1 MTLHT
6 HSQQH
11 LARLTAIAVASGI
24 LFAGLSAQAQ
34 LVDFSSYSPGV
45 LADGTAADNVNPPT
59 SQFTLT
65 DSEGAGV
72 FSYRGSAI
80 ANTGVTTTFNAQ
92 IVGSGPSG
100 NYLSISST
108 KAGSGGGNPISMVFS
123 SSGHAT
129 TETQVWTMDFSATKL
144 ATPSGELYIGLFS
157 SAASSSSYTL
167 DQISGASTSTVG
179 QAIRFSLSSSNVSL
193 YRTGSTNGLEGYN
206 GTEWVSN
213 ISQVSGVTWT
223 QGDNYRVILSLD
235 GTTGAM
241 NTTLQTLNESLEVVS
256 TLFSVDSNVADVGS
270 QGTAGGFRFVTGDIG
285 SNTIF
290 GVDESIYSLS
300 LSDTI
305 PEPSTYAAMAGM
317 AVLGLALLRR
327 RLQRRTA

>member
-1 MTLHT
+1 MGGP
-6 HSQQH
+6 
-11 LARLTAIAVASGI
+11 VW
-24 LFAGLSAQAQ
+24 
-34 LVDFSSYSPGV
+34 LVGRCPG
-45 LADGTAADNVNPPT
+45 
-59 SQFTLT
+59 
-65 DSEGAGV
+65 EGAGV

-92 IVGSGPSG
+92 IVGSGPAG

-108 KAGSGGGNPISMVFS
+108 KAGSGGGNPTSFVFS
-123 SSGHAT
+123 TSAHAT
-129 TETQVWTMDFSATKL
+129 TETQVWTMDFSATSL
-144 ATPSGELYIGLFS
+144 PNPSAEVYIGLFS
-157 SAASSSSYTL
+157 SSAYSNSYTL
-167 DQISGASTSTVG
+167 DQISGATTSTVG
-179 QAIRFSLSSSNVSL
+179 QAIRFSLLNNKVSL

-206 GTEWVSN
+206 GTNWVSN
-213 ISQVSGVTWT
+213 ISEVSGLTWT

-241 NTTLQTLNESLEVVS
+241 NTTLQTLDESLNVIS
-256 TLFSVDSNVADVGS
+256 TVLSVDSNVADVGS

-290 GVDESIYSLS
+290 GLDESIYSLS

-305 PEPSTYAAMAGM
+305 PEPSTYAALAGI

-327 RLQRRTA
+327 RL